1 MLKFCKLFVNFSDLT
16 RIRNMEVLE
25 PGPECPLPKTHSMG
39 ARIEELVR
47 QQAIELQSLREVSLD
62 LARSPGPKL
71 DDDAREALRELSRW
85 LEARSNRVDQAR
97 ATNPK
102 AALTRLRLLCL
113 QVESCLQQLR
123 VAPNRSRQL
132 DVCQK
137 LSDLVESVQR
147 RDLYNDMTTC
157 LRELSTISIE
167 RGIGRQAVLY
177 REMAQKLEARLESG
191 QIDLDDYSQRDKDE
205 ALYAELR
212 EKLETMK
219 E

>member
-1 MLKFCKLFVNFSDLT
+1 MA
-16 RIRNMEVLE
+16 
-25 PGPECPLPKTHSMG
+25 MG
-39 ARIEELVR
+39 ARIEELVK
-47 QQAIELQSLREVSLD
+47 QQAGELHCLRELSLEM
-62 LARSPGPKL
+62 ARSPSQAL

-85 LEARSNRVDQAR
+85 LEERSTRVDKAR

-113 QVESCLQQLR
+113 QIESCLQQLR
-123 VAPNRSRQL
+123 VAPDRSRQL

-147 RDLYNDMTTC
+147 RDLYNDMTSC
-157 LRELSTISIE
+157 LRDLSNLSIE

-177 REMAQKLEARLESG
+177 REMAQKLETRLESG

-212 EKLETMK
+212 EKLESMK